1 MQYKYNKSLVPS
13 AQDLRKNMTPEENRL
28 WYDFLKK
35 LPLNVNRQKIIG
47 NYIVDFFISE
57 RKIVIELDGIQHE
70 LECNFLKDKIRDQYF
85 SDLGITVLRYSNV
98 QINNEFKA
106 VCIDI
111 LNHLSLSFLENV
123 TIIKRTKKPTAMG

>member
-35 LPLNVNRQKIIG
+35 LPVNVNRQKIIG
-47 NYIVDFFISE
+47 NYIVDFFIAE

-70 LECNFLKDKIRDQYF
+70 LECNFLKDKIRDKYF

-111 LNHLSLSFLENV
+111 LNHLSLSFLDL
-123 TIIKRTKKPTAMG
+123 KQ

>member
-35 LPLNVNRQKIIG
+35 LPVNVNRQKIIG
-47 NYIVDFFISE
+47 NYIVDFFIAE

-111 LNHLSLSFLENV
+111 LNYLSLSFLDL
-123 TIIKRTKKPTAMG
+123 KQ

>member
-111 LNHLSLSFLENV
+111 LNHLSLSFLDL
-123 TIIKRTKKPTAMG
+123 KQ

>member
-47 NYIVDFFISE
+47 NYIVDFFIAE

-106 VCIDI
+106 VCTDI
-111 LNHLSLSFLENV
+111 LNHLSLSFLDL
-123 TIIKRTKKPTAMG
+123 KQ